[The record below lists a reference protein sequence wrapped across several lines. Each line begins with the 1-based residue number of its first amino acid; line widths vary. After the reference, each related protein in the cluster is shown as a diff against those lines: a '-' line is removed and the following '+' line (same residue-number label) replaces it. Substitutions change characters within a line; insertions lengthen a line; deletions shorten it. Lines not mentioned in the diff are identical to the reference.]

1 MDFITCSHPVVSFI
15 SEHFAV
21 SKPDLNLDAQIY
33 LIMVFSFVPRIIKKA
48 LSKEPNLTKGEM
60 TNSFKL
66 GDSVG
71 EK

>member
-15 SEHFAV
+15 SEYFAV

-66 GDSVG
+66 EDSVG

>member
-1 MDFITCSHPVVSFI
+1 MILSLVPILRSLFI
-15 SEHFAV
+15 SEHFTV

-33 LIMVFSFVPRIIKKA
+33 LIMIVSFVPRIINKA
-48 LSKEPNLTKGEM
+48 LLKEPNLPKGEM

-66 GDSVG
+66 EDSVG